1 METVMDTTQESP
13 RQRRNRKV
21 NTCDECRVLKRKCN
35 RARPCSNC
43 QKTGRHCVFSAALSS
58 LGVPPPGPVAGPS
71 AHLTAPRGSGP
82 APSRPAVVPAAPTSL
97 PHDRRQT
104 RQPHSH
110 TPPDICLRIGRLTI
124 TDRVEGLPRAGL
136 VGELDAL
143 LHRLGFGFPGAEPVD
158 CFAAP
163 IASWFKPHTQA
174 PFLRLL
180 NAPAWPES
188 GDPLQPAGT
197 FALSSAQES
206 SLFDRYFLSV
216 YPVCPL
222 VLPGDLGPVPSEARC
237 AGDGHGSSGMGD
249 DGLRDDD
256 PVAVALR
263 AAVSYAAAVSM
274 PPLETQRVFGLP
286 KPSLVRWL
294 QTATEDAISSSNG
307 FAASLDLRSFQA
319 ILIYL
324 TPQMLSEVSRTH
336 AVLVSAVTRQ
346 FQLAGL
352 DRGLD
357 GGARD
362 NPGGQG
368 PAEEPG
374 GRRLTRLH
382 CWQHLLFLNIRATE
396 AVGPER
402 SLFEDPEA
410 AMPWPDPGARGRDM
424 VALVRYECYQIHRF
438 VVRQR
443 QNVLRGTLTL
453 RGCLDMLDE
462 RVRRVRSNLI
472 DGLEDDVPI
481 QKYARLVGNLL
492 LARSRCMLLHNVN
505 AKLLEWARSP
515 QTRKLRDILI
525 QHSLEVIE
533 TGVTLETDPELA
545 HWSWYAG
552 AYHQYHSLLFPL
564 VQVCVDPD
572 HPLAD
577 RVMAVA
583 DHVFGPSSPSGRPQ
597 QRAVAILRAVK
608 QNLESFLA
616 AIEAPPQEPLQPL
629 YFSPLPIR
637 QAPQHAD
644 ATPFPSQNQ
653 HLLPHLTS
661 PEYLAEPIP
670 GIQGPGLGL
679 DHQHHQHHHHH
690 LASPSPPVMGG
701 GGRPAFKDVDSFGQR
716 FLGDI
721 DHGSSTDSHVTAG
734 DTAGVGG
741 GEEHVAGLSVDDV
754 AEAGEGYGWWPWPP
768 QEWWP

>member
-1 METVMDTTQESP
+1 METAQESP

-58 LGVPPPGPVAGPS
+58 LGVPPGS
-71 AHLTAPRGSGP
+71 AADSPAPPTAPRSPGP
-82 APSRPAVVPAAPTSL
+82 APGSTSSRPAVVTATSSSL
-97 PHDRRQT
+97 PRDQRQI

-124 TDRVEGLPRAGL
+124 TDRVGGLPRASL

-143 LHRLGFGFPGAEPVD
+143 LHTIGFGFPGAEPVD

-163 IASWFKPHTQA
+163 IATWFKPHTQA
-174 PFLRLL
+174 PFLRLF

-188 GDPLQPAGT
+188 GPLPHADT
-197 FALSSAQES
+197 FALSPAQQR

-216 YPVCPL
+216 YPVCAL
-222 VLPGDLGPVPSEARC
+222 VSPGDLGAAPPGARC
-237 AGDGHGSSGMGD
+237 AGAGSGSSGMGD
-249 DGLRDDD
+249 GALHDDD
-256 PVAVALR
+256 SVAVALR

-274 PPLETQRVFGLP
+274 PPLESQHVFGLP

-294 QTATEDAISSSNG
+294 QTAAEDAISNSNS

-319 ILIYL
+319 VLTYL

-352 DRGLD
+352 DRSLD
-357 GGARD
+357 GGAREGS
-362 NPGGQG
+362 GGQS
-368 PAEEPG
+368 PTEEPE

-402 SLFEDPEA
+402 SLFEDLEA
-410 AMPWPDPGARGRDM
+410 DMPWPDPSAQGRDI
-424 VALVRYECYQIHRF
+424 VVLVRYECYQIHRF

-443 QNVLRGTLTL
+443 QNVLRGTLPL
-453 RGCLDMLDE
+453 RSCLDILDE
-462 RVRRVRSNLI
+462 RVRRVRSSLI
-472 DGLEDDVPI
+472 DGLEDGVPM

-492 LARSRCMLLHNVN
+492 LARSRCMLLHSIDI
-505 AKLLEWARSP
+505 KLPEWPRSP
-515 QTRKLRDILI
+515 QTRKLREILI

-533 TGVTLETDPELA
+533 TGVALETDPELA

-552 AYHQYHSLLFPL
+552 AYHQYHSILFPL
-564 VQVCVDPD
+564 VQICVDPD
-572 HPLAD
+572 HALAD

-583 DHVFGPSSPSGRPQ
+583 DHVFGPSSPSGSQ
-597 QRAVAILRAVK
+597 QRAVTILRAVK
-608 QNLESFLA
+608 QNLASFLA
-616 AIEAPPQEPLQPL
+616 AIDAPPQEPLQPL
-629 YFSPLPIR
+629 YLSPLPIR
-637 QAPQHAD
+637 QVPQHPD
-644 ATPFPSQNQ
+644 ATPFPSQHH
-653 HLLPHLTS
+653 HLLPHLTP
-661 PEYLAEPIP
+661 PEYLAEHMP
-670 GIQGPGLGL
+670 GIQGPGLG
-679 DHQHHQHHHHH
+679 HHQ
-690 LASPSPPVMGG
+690 LASPSLPVMGS
-701 GGRPAFKDVDSFGQR
+701 GRPAFKDTFSQGFPGSGEVLSGTPAE
-716 FLGDI
+716 I
-721 DHGSSTDSHVTAG
+721 DHGSSTDSYVTAG
-734 DTAGVGG
+734 DMAEAGR
-741 GEEHVAGLSVDDV
+741 GEEQVAGPGVDDV
-754 AEAGEGYGWWPWPP
+754 QEAGEGYGWWPWPP
-768 QEWWP
+768 QQWWP